1 MIGVKLA
8 SKDKLRWEMERLMCS
23 SSGSRL
29 IYTLSPTFPPFFLSE
44 LGLGFFSHMQP
55 KESIKKENSVA
66 YSILY
71 ILVDFAFF
79 FIFWK
84 EVALNIFLKISSSSL
99 LLHQGFSL

>member
-1 MIGVKLA
+1 
-8 SKDKLRWEMERLMCS
+8 
-23 SSGSRL
+23 
-29 IYTLSPTFPPFFLSE
+29 
-44 LGLGFFSHMQP
+44 MQP

-84 EVALNIFLKISSSSL
+84 EVALNIFLKIPSSSL
-99 LLHQGFSL
+99 LLHQGFSFPWDQCLPVESLPY